1 MNLSINKFQKIHKIK
16 FRNTSLLVKALTH
29 KSANKNYNT
38 IQIPVLLSP
47 EPETFKK
54 DLKTAKYKQTT

>member
-29 KSANKNYNT
+29 KSANKNYNNEKLEFLGDRV
-38 IQIPVLLSP
+38 IGLFLL
-47 EPETFKK
+47 
-54 DLKTAKYKQTT
+54 KQGL